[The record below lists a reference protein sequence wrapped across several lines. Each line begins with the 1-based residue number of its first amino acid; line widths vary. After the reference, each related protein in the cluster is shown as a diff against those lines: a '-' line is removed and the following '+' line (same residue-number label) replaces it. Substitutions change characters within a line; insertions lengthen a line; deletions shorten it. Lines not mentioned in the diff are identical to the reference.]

1 MNFNFILGW
10 SIAALIIVSLIVITR
25 LKNKSRDQK
34 KLKPLLEYAAGYNSV
49 ITQYD
54 IWDKTLIGLDNNM
67 IKRLFFIRKIPDRE
81 IRETIIL
88 SEVSECRMYKTNR
101 KVKYKSGFTEV
112 IDRIDVILYL
122 YNHRQEV
129 CLEFFNTDY
138 DNLTLTGELQIAQKW
153 TEIIKNIINATQDL
167 KPGGKEKELVD
178 EANQNPLVNNSKFAP
193 KRRGEKQINKEY
205 VS

>member
-1 MNFNFILGW
+1 MNFNLILGW
-10 SIAALIIVSLIVITR
+10 SIGALIIVSLIVITR

-34 KLKPLLEYAAGYNSV
+34 KLNPLLEYAAENNSV
-49 ITQYD
+49 ITEYD
-54 IWDKTLIGLDNNM
+54 AWGKTLIGLDNNK
-67 IKRLFFIRKIPDRE
+67 IKRLFFIRNIPDRE

-88 SEVSECRMYKTNR
+88 SEISECRMYKTNR

-112 IDRIDVILYL
+112 TDRIDVILYF

-129 CLEFFNTDY
+129 CLEFYNTDY

-153 TEIIKNIINATQDL
+153 TEIINKIIITKQEL
-167 KPGGKEKELVD
+167 KTRGQEKELVD
-178 EANQNPLVNNSKFAP
+178 QSIQKPQADSSKLAP
-193 KRRGEKQINKEY
+193 KRRGKRQINKEY